1 MGRQGSVKS
10 ASEMQL
16 KDKGIT
22 NAKKYLIENV
32 LSINYTTNYGG
43 QKPVEIVLKDGSKQ
57 YFKTYAEAA
66 LSVYKSLN
74 ETEVPASN
82 PNTRIESKIKRLE
95 KILSEVPENEKEE
108 ILNKIEE
115 LKASL
120 I

>member
-16 KDKGIT
+16 KDRGIT
-22 NAKKYLIENV
+22 NAKKYLNENV
-32 LSINYTTNYGG
+32 LAVDYTTNYGG
-43 QKPVEIVLKDGSKQ
+43 QKPVEVTLRDGKKQ

-74 ETEVPASN
+74 DKPETIN

-95 KILSEVPENEKEE
+95 KILPEVPENEKQEIIEE
-108 ILNKIEE
+108 IKK

-120 I
+120 L